1 MYEISQ
7 EYKDKLNQRGIV
19 KKGYLN
25 LLSSNSQNIATYTE
39 SDIKNFTI
47 LDDIYTPDEGI
58 IGSIIAKQIEG
69 YLFKAPN
76 DTLIDKEI
84 EAFIG
89 VEGETD
95 YIPMGRFIIQKPEDN
110 KITDKTYFIGLDYMV
125 KFNLPFEDTL
135 VYPCTLKDALEAICE
150 QCGVTLAT
158 TSFTNDNF
166 EVENNQFV
174 AGESCRDVLSAIC
187 QIAGCYAKMG
197 RDNKLYLLLTNDT
210 DEKFLPSDY
219 TSSSFEMNNVFGEV
233 NRVVIKMSGV
243 EGENVTL
250 EDKEMQK
257 YPSPSSINICPTDL
271 DMWEIGQYG
280 TSSSI
285 KEDDD
290 LKARVDILI
299 PISNYGG
306 CYFDTFN
313 DEILFNIK
321 TYKKDKTFSRNFGNI
336 PNKLLIT
343 DFTSDD
349 YYMGITLIDP
359 LATEENFGQT
369 ILNKIADG
377 TVKPLITTDKNNTKF
392 VEYEKIGVQEITI
405 TDNPFLY
412 TQEKRQ
418 SVITNLFNK
427 LKSFRYIDF
436 NMDVRTVKPYMD
448 AGDKIEIK
456 TPNEDVYVTYV
467 FSHEITFNGGL
478 KSNMNATAPTN
489 TETKYAFTP
498 TSEKKRIRTEY
509 IVDKSIGEIR
519 QEVELLGDEF
529 TTQMAQV
536 TVNLNE
542 ITQRIDKFTNFTKT
556 VSSKNEDTG
565 IIAPRVYLD
574 DALPTNILRLVIYA
588 ENTLSGIYPSQTL
601 FPSPTL
607 FPQKAGNLF
616 TIFVANDN
624 AESVYKEFNIQIIS
638 PLKEYNGTHDQLVI
652 EFNQDTGTCEV
663 KVYRYIQKIGN
674 IYTIYNEPK
683 IETIYTDFPLEL
695 YEGDNYIRIKSDG
708 DFVNWEF
715 EATYIYGNELNEK
728 YATKVE
734 TSSMIKLS
742 EDNILL
748 QVEEG
753 LGEKADSDK
762 VISLI
767 NLSPEQIAIQSNK
780 IALEGYTTI
789 NGGFSI
795 DEEGNAS
802 IANGAVKIDN
812 TGIQMADGT
821 SIVGGKGMMT
831 NMEFVG
837 HGNMNDGISGNYYQV
852 GFRTNSFTSRNFKAK
867 ITIDAYI
874 PEGFTITKAVVVL
887 SHFPLKVQF
896 QGQDKGYGYSRAVKI
911 YSSSNAKR
919 YRVWNIGSEFFDE
932 ETGYDSELQINNILN
947 GWTPENYSEH
957 MIENIVT
964 DNIKDSLTSGINRL
978 VIQSSE
984 DIPEFSYDDN
994 NQINCLLKTGM
1005 MSAILEVYGFMN
1017 YLNKGDNNE

>member
-25 LLSSNSQNIATYTE
+25 LINNSKITKYTE
-39 SDIKNFTI
+39 SDIKSFTI

-58 IGSIIAKQIEG
+58 VGSVIAKQIEG

-125 KFNLPFEDTL
+125 KFNLSYEDKL
-135 VYPCTLKDALEAICE
+135 VYPCTLKDVLEAICE
-150 QCGVTLAT
+150 QCEVTLGS

-166 EVENNQFV
+166 MVENNQFV

-187 QIAGCYAKMG
+187 QIAGCYAKIG
-197 RDNKLYLLLTNDT
+197 RDNKLYLLLTDDT
-210 DEKFLPSDY
+210 NEKFLPSDY
-219 TSSSFEMNNVFGEV
+219 TPSSFEMNNVFGEV

-243 EGENVTL
+243 EGENVML
-250 EDKEMQK
+250 EDTEMQK
-257 YPSPSSINICPTDL
+257 HPSSTSPNICPTDL
-271 DMWEIGQYG
+271 DMWELGMYG
-280 TSSSI
+280 ASPSI

-290 LKARVDILI
+290 SKARVEILI

-313 DEILFNIK
+313 DNILFNIQ
-321 TYKKDKTFSRNFGNI
+321 TYKKDKSFSRNFGNI
-336 PNKLLIT
+336 PNKLLVT

-349 YYMGITLIDP
+349 YYMGITLVDP
-359 LATEENFGQT
+359 LVVESGYGQT
-369 ILNKIADG
+369 ILDYIANG
-377 TVKPLITTDKNNTKF
+377 TVKPFITTEKNDKTF
-392 VEYEKIGVQEITI
+392 SEYEKIGVQEITI

-427 LKSFRYIDF
+427 LKRFRYIDF
-436 NMDVRTVKPYMD
+436 NMDVRTVKPYID

-529 TTQMAQV
+529 TTQIAQV

-542 ITQRIDKFTNFTKT
+542 ITQRIDKFTDFTKT
-556 VSSKNEDTG
+556 VSSKNKDTG

-624 AESVYKEFNIQIIS
+624 AESVYKEFNIQVIS

-683 IETIYTDFPLEL
+683 IETIYTDFPIEL

-728 YATKVE
+728 YATKIE

-748 QVEEG
+748 QVDQE
-753 LGEKADSDK
+753 LGGKADSDK
-762 VISLI
+762 LISLI
-767 NLSPEQIAIQSNK
+767 NLSPEEITIQSSK

-821 SIVGGKGMMT
+821 SVVGGKGMMT

-874 PEGFTITKAVVVL
+874 PEDFTITKAVVIL
-887 SHFPLKVQF
+887 SHFPLAVQY
-896 QGQDKGYGYSRAVKI
+896 QDQDKGYGYSRAVKV
-911 YSSSNAKR
+911 YSSNNSTR

-932 ETGYDSELQINNILN
+932 ETGYDSEIPINNMED
-947 GWTPENYSEH
+947 GFTPVNYYRRE
-957 MIENIVT
+957 IETIVT
-964 DNIKDSLTSGINRL
+964 DDISSNLKTGINRL
-978 VIQSSE
+978 IVQSSE
-984 DIPEFSYDDN
+984 SIPTFSYDDD
-994 NQINCLLKTGM
+994 NQINCALKTGM

-1017 YLNKGDNNE
+1017 YVNKEENNE

>member
-25 LLSSNSQNIATYTE
+25 LINNSKITKYTE
-39 SDIKNFTI
+39 SDIKSFTI

-58 IGSIIAKQIEG
+58 VGSVIAKQIEG

-76 DTLIDKEI
+76 TTLIDKEI
-84 EAFIG
+84 EAYIG
-89 VEGETD
+89 VSGEEE

-110 KITDKTYFIGLDYMV
+110 KITDKAYFIGLDYMV

-135 VYPCTLKDALEAICE
+135 VYPCTLKDVLEAICE
-150 QCGVTLAT
+150 QCEVTLGS

-166 EVENNQFV
+166 IVENNQFV

-187 QIAGCYAKMG
+187 QIAGCYAKIG
-197 RDNKLYLLLTNDT
+197 RDNKLYLLLTDDT
-210 DEKFLPSDY
+210 NEKFLPSDY

-243 EGENVTL
+243 EGENVML
-250 EDKEMQK
+250 EDTEMQK
-257 YPSPSSINICPTDL
+257 HPSSTSPNICPTDL
-271 DMWEIGQYG
+271 DMWELGMYG
-280 TSSSI
+280 ASPSI

-290 LKARVDILI
+290 SKARVEILI

-313 DEILFNIK
+313 DNILFNIQ
-321 TYKKDKTFSRNFGNI
+321 TYKKDKSFSRNFGNI
-336 PNKLLIT
+336 PNKLLVT

-349 YYMGITLIDP
+349 YYMGITLVDP
-359 LATEENFGQT
+359 LVVESGYGQT
-369 ILNKIADG
+369 ILDYIANG
-377 TVKPLITTDKNNTKF
+377 TVKPFITTEKNDKTF
-392 VEYEKIGVQEITI
+392 SEYEKIGVQEISI
-405 TDNPFLY
+405 VDNPFLY

-436 NMDVRTVKPYMD
+436 NMDVRTVKPYID

-529 TTQMAQV
+529 TTQIAQV

-542 ITQRIDKFTNFTKT
+542 ITQRIDKFTDFTKT
-556 VSSKNEDTG
+556 VSSKNKDTG

-574 DALPTNILRLVIYA
+574 DALPTNILKLVIYA
-588 ENTLSGIYPSQTL
+588 ENTLSGIYPSHDL

-728 YATKVE
+728 YATKIE

-748 QVEEG
+748 QVDQE
-753 LGEKADSDK
+753 LGGKADSDK
-762 VISLI
+762 LISLI
-767 NLSPEQIAIQSNK
+767 NLSPEEITIQSSK

-821 SIVGGKGMMT
+821 SVVGGKGMMT

-919 YRVWNIGSEFFDE
+919 YRVWNIGSEYFDE
-932 ETGYDSELQINNILN
+932 ETGYNSELSIKNILN

-1017 YLNKGDNNE
+1017 YLNKEANNE

>member
-25 LLSSNSQNIATYTE
+25 LINNSKITKYTE
-39 SDIKNFTI
+39 SDIKSFTI

-58 IGSIIAKQIEG
+58 VGSVIAKQIEG

-76 DTLIDKEI
+76 TTLIDKEI
-84 EAFIG
+84 EAYIG
-89 VEGETD
+89 VSGEEE

-110 KITDKTYFIGLDYMV
+110 KITDKAYFIGLDYMV
-125 KFNLPFEDTL
+125 KFNLSYEDKL
-135 VYPCTLKDALEAICE
+135 VYPCTLKDVLEAICE
-150 QCGVTLAT
+150 QCEVTLGS

-166 EVENNQFV
+166 IVENNQFV

-187 QIAGCYAKMG
+187 QIAGCYAKIG
-197 RDNKLYLLLTNDT
+197 RDNKLYLLLTNNT

-250 EDKEMQK
+250 EDIEMQK
-257 YPSPSSINICPTDL
+257 YPSPTSPNICPTDL
-271 DMWEIGQYG
+271 DMWELGTYG

-290 LKARVDILI
+290 SKARVEILI

-313 DEILFNIK
+313 EEILFNIK
-321 TYKKDKTFSRNFGNI
+321 TYKKDKSFSHNFGNI
-336 PNKLLIT
+336 PNKMLIT

-349 YYMGITLIDP
+349 YYMGISLINP
-359 LATEENFGQT
+359 SVASENYGQAILET
-369 ILNKIADG
+369 IENA
-377 TVKPLITTDKNNTKF
+377 TVKPFITTEKNDKEF
-392 VEYEKIGVQEITI
+392 SEYEKIGVQEISI
-405 TDNPFLY
+405 VDNPFLY

-427 LKSFRYIDF
+427 LKGFRYIDF

-489 TETKYAFTP
+489 IETKYAFTP

-519 QEVELLGDEF
+519 QEVELLDDEF
-529 TTQMAQV
+529 TEQMAQV

-542 ITQRIDKFTNFTKT
+542 ITSRIDKFTNFTKT
-556 VSSKNEDTG
+556 VSTKNEETG

-574 DALPTNILRLVIYA
+574 DALPTNILKLVIYA

-683 IETIYTDFPLEL
+683 IETIYTDFPIEL

-748 QVEEG
+748 QVDQE
-753 LGEKADSDK
+753 LGGKADSDK

-795 DEEGNAS
+795 DEKGNAS
-802 IANGAVKIDN
+802 IANGAVRIDN
-812 TGIQMADGT
+812 NGIQMADGT
-821 SIVGGKGMMT
+821 SIVGGKGIMT

-852 GFRTNSFTSRNFKAK
+852 GFRTNSITSSNFKAK

-874 PEGFTITKAVVVL
+874 PENFTITKAIVVL
-887 SHFPLKVQF
+887 SHFPLKVQY

-911 YSSSNAKR
+911 YSSSNSAR

-932 ETGYDSELQINNILN
+932 ETGYDSEIDIKNMKN
-947 GWTPENYSEH
+947 GWTPKDYDRH
-957 MIENIVT
+957 KIENIVT
-964 DNIKDSLTSGINRL
+964 DDIKNSLNNGINRL
-978 VIQSSE
+978 IIQSSE
-984 DIPEFSYDDN
+984 DIPTFSYDDN
-994 NQINCLLKTGM
+994 NQINCLLRTGM
-1005 MSAILEVYGFMN
+1005 MSATLEVYGFM
-1017 YLNKGDNNE
+1017 KPIFEEE

>member
-25 LLSSNSQNIATYTE
+25 LINNSKITKYTE
-39 SDIKNFTI
+39 SDIKSFTI

-58 IGSIIAKQIEG
+58 VGSVIAKQIEG

-76 DTLIDKEI
+76 TTLIDKEI
-84 EAFIG
+84 EAYIG
-89 VEGETD
+89 VSGEEE

-110 KITDKTYFIGLDYMV
+110 KITDKAYFIGLDYMV
-125 KFNLPFEDTL
+125 KFNLSYEDKL
-135 VYPCTLKDALEAICE
+135 VYPCTLKDVLEAICE
-150 QCGVTLAT
+150 QCEVTLGS

-166 EVENNQFV
+166 MVENNQFV

-197 RDNKLYLLLTNDT
+197 RDNKLYLLLTDDT
-210 DEKFLPSDY
+210 NEKFLPSDY

-250 EDKEMQK
+250 EDTEMQE
-257 YPSPSSINICPTDL
+257 YPSSTSKNICPTDL
-271 DMWEIGQYG
+271 DMWELGTYG

-290 LKARVDILI
+290 SKARVEILI

-313 DEILFNIK
+313 EEILFNIK
-321 TYKKDKTFSRNFGNI
+321 TYKKDKSFSHNFGNI
-336 PNKLLIT
+336 PNKMLIT

-349 YYMGITLIDP
+349 YYMGISLINP
-359 LATEENFGQT
+359 SVASENYGQA
-369 ILNKIADG
+369 ILEAIENS
-377 TVKPLITTDKNNTKF
+377 TVKPFITTEKNDKEF
-392 VEYEKIGVQEITI
+392 SEYEKIGVQEISI
-405 TDNPFLY
+405 VDNPFLY

-427 LKSFRYIDF
+427 LKGFRYIDF
-436 NMDVRTVKPYMD
+436 NMDVRTVKPYID

-529 TTQMAQV
+529 TTQIAQV

-542 ITQRIDKFTNFTKT
+542 ITQRIDKFTDFTKT
-556 VSSKNEDTG
+556 VSSKNKDTG

-683 IETIYTDFPLEL
+683 IETIYTDFPIEL

-728 YATKVE
+728 YATKIE

-742 EDNILL
+742 EENILL
-748 QVEEG
+748 QVDQE
-753 LGEKADSDK
+753 LGGKADSDK
-762 VISLI
+762 LISLI
-767 NLSPEQIAIQSNK
+767 NLSPGEATIQANK

-896 QGQDKGYGYSRAVKI
+896 QGQEKGYGYSRAVKI

-919 YRVWNIGSEFFDE
+919 YRVWNIGSEYFDE
-932 ETGYDSELQINNILN
+932 ETGYNSELSIKNILN

-984 DIPEFSYDDN
+984 DIPTFSYDDN
-994 NQINCLLKTGM
+994 NQINCALKTGM
-1005 MSAILEVYGFMN
+1005 MSATLEVYGFMN
-1017 YLNKGDNNE
+1017 YLNKEDNNE

>member
-1 MYEISQ
+1 MYEVSQ
-7 EYKDKLNQRGIV
+7 EYKNKLNQRGVV
-19 KKGYLN
+19 KRGYLN
-25 LLSSNSQNIATYTE
+25 LISNSKIKKYTE
-39 SDIKNFTI
+39 SDIKSFTI
-47 LDDIYTPDEGI
+47 LDDIYTPDKGI
-58 IGSIIAKQIEG
+58 IGSVIAKQIEG
-69 YLFKAPN
+69 YLFKEPN
-76 DTLIDKEI
+76 ETLIDKEI
-84 EAFIG
+84 EAYIG
-89 VEGETD
+89 VDGETD
-95 YIPMGRFIIQKPEDN
+95 YIPMGKFIIQKPEDN

-125 KFNLPFEDTL
+125 KFNLPYKDTL
-135 VYPCTLKDALEAICE
+135 VYPCKLKDVLEAICE
-150 QCGVTLAT
+150 QCEVTLAT
-158 TSFTNDNF
+158 TSFVNEDF

-174 AGESCRDVLSAIC
+174 AGESCRDVLSGIC
-187 QIAGCYAKMG
+187 QIAGCYAKIG
-197 RDNKLYLLLTNDT
+197 RDSKLYLLFNNDT
-210 DEKFLPSDY
+210 EEEIKSTDY
-219 TSSSFEMNNVFGEV
+219 VSSTFEINNTFGGV

-250 EDKEMQK
+250 EDKEMQE
-257 YPSPSSINICPTDL
+257 YPSSTSKNICPTDL
-271 DMWEIGQYG
+271 DMWELGHYSLANG
-280 TSSSI
+280 N
-285 KEDDD
+285 KENNQAR
-290 LKARVDILI
+290 ARVDILI
-299 PISNYGG
+299 PINNYESY
-306 CYFDTFN
+306 YFDTFT
-313 DEILFNIK
+313 DDIK
-321 TYKKDKTFSRNFGNI
+321 FVLRTYKEDKSYNRSIGAVNNKAIISNFTKDDCY
-336 PNKLLIT
+336 L
-343 DFTSDD
+343 
-349 YYMGITLIDP
+349 GITLSNPSD
-359 LATEENFGQT
+359 ESGNYGQT
-369 ILNKIADG
+369 ILDLISNGII
-377 TVKPLITTDKNNTKF
+377 KPFITISSNEKVF
-392 VEYEKIGVQEITI
+392 SQYEKIGVQEIAI
-405 TDNPFLY
+405 VDNPFLY
-412 TQEKRQ
+412 TQAKRK

-427 LKSFRYIDF
+427 LKDFKYIDF
-436 NMDVRTVKPYMD
+436 SMDIRTTKPYID
-448 AGDKIEIK
+448 VGDKITII
-456 TPNEDVYVTYV
+456 TPDNKRYVTYV
-467 FSHEITFNGGL
+467 FTHEITFNGGL
-478 KSNMNATAPTN
+478 TSNMSATASTQ

-498 TSEKKRIRTEY
+498 TSEKQRLRTEY

-519 QEVELLGDEF
+519 QEVELLDDEF
-529 TTQMAQV
+529 TEQMAQV

-542 ITQRIDKFTNFTKT
+542 ITSRIDKFTNFTKT
-556 VSSKNEDTG
+556 VSTKNEETG

-574 DALPTNILRLVIYA
+574 DALPTNILKLVIYA

-601 FPSPTL
+601 FPSTTL

-683 IETIYTDFPLEL
+683 IETIYTDFPIEL

-748 QVEEG
+748 QVKEG

-795 DEEGNAS
+795 DEKGNAS
-802 IANGAVKIDN
+802 IANGAVRIDN
-812 TGIQMADGT
+812 NGIQMADGT

-911 YSSSNAKR
+911 YSSSNSAR
-919 YRVWNIGSEFFDE
+919 YRVLNIGSEFFDE
-932 ETGYDSELQINNILN
+932 ETGYDSEIGIKNIKN
-947 GWTPENYSEH
+947 GWTPKDYDRH
-957 MIENIVT
+957 KIENIVT
-964 DNIKDSLTSGINRL
+964 DDIKNSLNNGINRL
-978 VIQSSE
+978 IIQSSE
-984 DIPEFSYDDN
+984 DIPNFSYDDN
-994 NQINCLLKTGM
+994 NQINCLLRTGM
-1005 MSAILEVYGFMN
+1005 MSATLEVYGFM
-1017 YLNKGDNNE
+1017 KPIFEEE

>member
-135 VYPCTLKDALEAICE
+135 VYPCTLKDVLKAICE

-219 TSSSFEMNNVFGEV
+219 TSSSFKMNNVFGEV

-313 DEILFNIK
+313 DNILFNIK

-427 LKSFRYIDF
+427 LKGFRYIDF
-436 NMDVRTVKPYMD
+436 NMDIRTVKPYID

-529 TTQMAQV
+529 TTQIAQV

-542 ITQRIDKFTNFTKT
+542 ITQRIDKFTDFTKT
-556 VSSKNEDTG
+556 VSSKNKDTG

-574 DALPTNILRLVIYA
+574 DALPTNILKLVIYA

-683 IETIYTDFPLEL
+683 IETIYTDFPIEL

-728 YATKVE
+728 YATKIE

-748 QVEEG
+748 QVDQE
-753 LGEKADSDK
+753 LGGKADSDK
-762 VISLI
+762 LISLI
-767 NLSPEQIAIQSNK
+767 NLSPGEATIQANK

-795 DEEGNAS
+795 DEKGNAS

-837 HGNMNDGISGNYYQV
+837 HGNVNDGISGNYYQV

-911 YSSSNAKR
+911 YSSSNSAR

-932 ETGYDSELQINNILN
+932 ETGYDSEIYIKNIKN
-947 GWTPENYSEH
+947 GWTPKDYDRH
-957 MIENIVT
+957 KIENIVT
-964 DNIKDSLTSGINRL
+964 DDIKNSLNNGINRL
-978 VIQSSE
+978 IIQSSE
-984 DIPEFSYDDN
+984 DIPTFSYDDN
-994 NQINCLLKTGM
+994 NQINCLLRTGM
-1005 MSAILEVYGFMN
+1005 MSATLEVYGFM
-1017 YLNKGDNNE
+1017 KPIFEEE

>member
-25 LLSSNSQNIATYTE
+25 LINNSKITKYTE
-39 SDIKNFTI
+39 SDIKSFTI

-58 IGSIIAKQIEG
+58 VGSVIAKQIEG

-76 DTLIDKEI
+76 TTLIDKEI
-84 EAFIG
+84 EAYIG
-89 VEGETD
+89 VSGEEE

-110 KITDKTYFIGLDYMV
+110 KITDKAYFIGLDYMV

-135 VYPCTLKDALEAICE
+135 VYPCTLKDVLETICE
-150 QCGVTLAT
+150 QCEVTLGS

-166 EVENNQFV
+166 IVENNQFV

-197 RDNKLYLLLTNDT
+197 RDNKLYLLLTDDT
-210 DEKFLPSDY
+210 NEKFLPSDY
-219 TSSSFEMNNVFGEV
+219 TPSSFEMNNVFGEV

-243 EGENVTL
+243 EGENVML
-250 EDKEMQK
+250 EDTEMQK
-257 YPSPSSINICPTDL
+257 YPSSTSPNICPTDL
-271 DMWEIGQYG
+271 DMWELGMYG
-280 TSSSI
+280 ASPSI

-290 LKARVDILI
+290 SKARVEILI

-313 DEILFNIK
+313 DNILFNIQ
-321 TYKKDKTFSRNFGNI
+321 TYKKDKSFSRNFGNI
-336 PNKLLIT
+336 PNKLLVT

-349 YYMGITLIDP
+349 YYMGITLVDP
-359 LATEENFGQT
+359 LVVESGYGQT
-369 ILNKIADG
+369 ILDYIANG
-377 TVKPLITTDKNNTKF
+377 TVKPFITTEKNDKTF
-392 VEYEKIGVQEITI
+392 SEYEKIGVQEISI
-405 TDNPFLY
+405 VDNPFLY

-436 NMDVRTVKPYMD
+436 NMDVRTVKPYID

-529 TTQMAQV
+529 TTQIAQV

-542 ITQRIDKFTNFTKT
+542 ITQRIDKFTDFTKT
-556 VSSKNEDTG
+556 VSSKNKDTG

-574 DALPTNILRLVIYA
+574 DALPTNILKLVIYA

-683 IETIYTDFPLEL
+683 IETIYTDFPIEL

-728 YATKVE
+728 YATKIE

-748 QVEEG
+748 QVDQE
-753 LGEKADSDK
+753 LGGKADSDK
-762 VISLI
+762 LISLI

-821 SIVGGKGMMT
+821 SVVGGKGMMT
-831 NMEFVG
+831 NMEFMG
-837 HGNMNDGISGNYYQV
+837 HGNMNDAISGNYYQV
-852 GFRTNSFTSRNFKAK
+852 GFRVNGMRSTNFRAK

-874 PEGFTITKAVVVL
+874 PEDFTITKAIVVL

-911 YSSSNAKR
+911 YSSSNSTR

-932 ETGYDSELQINNILN
+932 ETGYDSEIPINNMED
-947 GWTPENYSEH
+947 GFTPVNYYRRE
-957 MIENIVT
+957 IETIVT
-964 DNIKDSLTSGINRL
+964 DDISSNLKTGINRL
-978 VIQSSE
+978 IVQSSE
-984 DIPEFSYDDN
+984 SIPTFSYDDD
-994 NQINCLLKTGM
+994 NQINCALKTGM

-1017 YLNKGDNNE
+1017 YVNKEENNE

>member
-25 LLSSNSQNIATYTE
+25 LINNSKITKYTE
-39 SDIKNFTI
+39 SDIKSFTI

-58 IGSIIAKQIEG
+58 VGSVIAKQIEG

-76 DTLIDKEI
+76 TTLIDKEI
-84 EAFIG
+84 EAYIG
-89 VEGETD
+89 VSGEEE

-110 KITDKTYFIGLDYMV
+110 KITDKAYFIGLDYMV
-125 KFNLPFEDTL
+125 KFNLSYEDKL
-135 VYPCTLKDALEAICE
+135 VYPCTLKDVLEAICE
-150 QCGVTLAT
+150 QCEVTLGS

-166 EVENNQFV
+166 IVENNQFV

-187 QIAGCYAKMG
+187 QIAGCYAKIG
-197 RDNKLYLLLTNDT
+197 RDNKLYLLLTNNT

-219 TSSSFEMNNVFGEV
+219 TTSSFEINNVFGEV

-243 EGENVTL
+243 EGENVML
-250 EDKEMQK
+250 EDTEMQK

-392 VEYEKIGVQEITI
+392 VEYEKIGVQEISI
-405 TDNPFLY
+405 VDNPFLY
-412 TQEKRQ
+412 TQAKRQ
-418 SVITNLFNK
+418 AVITNLFNK
-427 LKSFRYIDF
+427 LKGFKYIDF

-448 AGDKIEIK
+448 SGDKIKIV
-456 TPNEDVYVTYV
+456 TPSGDVYVTYI
-467 FSHEITFNGGL
+467 FSYEITFNGGL
-478 KSNMNATAPTN
+478 KSNMSATAPTQ

-498 TSEKKRIRTEY
+498 TSEKQRLRTEY

-519 QEVELLGDEF
+519 QEVELLDDEF
-529 TTQMAQV
+529 TEQMAQV

-542 ITQRIDKFTNFTKT
+542 ITSRIDKFTNFTKT
-556 VSSKNEDTG
+556 VSTKNEETG

-574 DALPTNILRLVIYA
+574 DALPTNILKLVVYA
-588 ENTLSGIYPSQTL
+588 ENTESGIYPSQDLLPSATL
-601 FPSPTL
+601 Y
-607 FPQKAGNLF
+607 PQKAGNLF
-616 TIFVANDN
+616 TIFIANDN
-624 AESVYKEFNIQIIS
+624 AESVYKEFNIQVIS
-638 PLKEYNGTHDQLVI
+638 PLKAYNGTHDQLVF
-652 EFNQDTGTCEV
+652 EFDEETGNCSV

-674 IYTIYNEPK
+674 VYTVYNEPK
-683 IETIYTDFPLEL
+683 IETIYENFPIVL
-695 YEGDNYIRIKSDG
+695 YKGDNYIRVKSDNA
-708 DFVNWEF
+708 FVNWQID
-715 EATYIYGNELNEK
+715 ATYIFGNELNE
-728 YATKVE
+728 YYTTKVE

-748 QVEEG
+748 QVDQE
-753 LGEKADSDK
+753 LGGKADSDK
-762 VISLI
+762 LISLI
-767 NLSPEQIAIQSNK
+767 NLSPGEATIQANK

-789 NGGFSI
+789 NGGFSV

-821 SIVGGKGMMT
+821 SIVGGQGLMT
-831 NMEFVG
+831 NLEFVG
-837 HGNMNDGISGNYYQV
+837 RGNMNDVMSGSYSQV
-852 GFRTNSFTSRNFKAK
+852 GFRMNSMNSTNFRAK
-867 ITIDAYI
+867 VTIDAYI
-874 PEGFTITKAVVVL
+874 SKDFTVTKAFIVL
-887 SHFPLKVQF
+887 SHFPLEVNSLDQK
-896 QGQDKGYGYSRAVKI
+896 KGTGYSRKVKV
-911 YSSSNAKR
+911 YKETSSNMYK
-919 YRVWNIGSEFFDE
+919 VWNIKSFYFDVDSSTYNEISDSGLGSD
-932 ETGYDSELQINNILN
+932 
-947 GWTPENYSEH
+947 GWTPNLSE
-957 MIENIVT
+957 ESRGLETVVT
-964 DNIKDSLTSGINRL
+964 DDIKEYINNGTNRFI
-978 VIQSSE
+978 IQSSE
-984 DIPEFSYDDN
+984 DIPNFSYDDEN
-994 NQINCLLKTGM
+994 EINCALKTGM
-1005 MSAILEVYGFMN
+1005 ISATLYVYGFMKPN
-1017 YLNKGDNNE
+1017 

>member
-25 LLSSNSQNIATYTE
+25 LINNSKITKYTE
-39 SDIKNFTI
+39 SDIKSFTI

-58 IGSIIAKQIEG
+58 VGSVIAKQIEG

-76 DTLIDKEI
+76 TTLIDKEI
-84 EAFIG
+84 EAYIG
-89 VEGETD
+89 VSGEEE

-110 KITDKTYFIGLDYMV
+110 KITDKAYFIGLDYMV

-135 VYPCTLKDALEAICE
+135 VYPCTLKDVLEAICE
-150 QCGVTLAT
+150 QCEVTLGS

-166 EVENNQFV
+166 IVENNQFV

-187 QIAGCYAKMG
+187 QIAGCYAKIG
-197 RDNKLYLLLTNDT
+197 RDNKLYLLLTDDT
-210 DEKFLPSDY
+210 NEKFLPSDY

-243 EGENVTL
+243 EGENVML
-250 EDKEMQK
+250 EDTEMQK
-257 YPSPSSINICPTDL
+257 YPSSTSPNICPTDL
-271 DMWEIGQYG
+271 DMWELGMYG
-280 TSSSI
+280 AGPSI

-290 LKARVDILI
+290 SKARVEILI

-313 DEILFNIK
+313 DNILFNIQ
-321 TYKKDKTFSRNFGNI
+321 TYKKDKSFSRNFGNI
-336 PNKLLIT
+336 PNKLLVT

-349 YYMGITLIDP
+349 YYMGITLVDP
-359 LATEENFGQT
+359 SVASENYGQA
-369 ILNKIADG
+369 ILEAIENS
-377 TVKPLITTDKNNTKF
+377 TVKPFITTEKNDKTF
-392 VEYEKIGVQEITI
+392 SEYEKIGVQEITI

-427 LKSFRYIDF
+427 LKGFRYIDF
-436 NMDVRTVKPYMD
+436 NMDVRTVKPYID

-529 TTQMAQV
+529 TTQMTQV

-542 ITQRIDKFTNFTKT
+542 ITQRIDKFTDFTKT
-556 VSSKNEDTG
+556 VSSKNKDTG

-574 DALPTNILRLVIYA
+574 DALPTNILKLVIYA

-683 IETIYTDFPLEL
+683 IETIYTDFPIEL

-728 YATKVE
+728 YATKIE

-748 QVEEG
+748 QVDQE
-753 LGEKADSDK
+753 LGGKADSDK
-762 VISLI
+762 LISLI
-767 NLSPEQIAIQSNK
+767 NLSPEEITIQSSK

-802 IANGAVKIDN
+802 IANGAVIINKD
-812 TGIQMADGT
+812 GIRMADGT
-821 SIVGGKGMMT
+821 SILGGKGLLT
-831 NMEFVG
+831 NLEFVG

-874 PEGFTITKAVVVL
+874 PEDFTITKAVVVL
-887 SHFPLKVQF
+887 SHFPLKVQY

-919 YRVWNIGSEFFDE
+919 YRVWNIGSEYFDE
-932 ETGYDSELQINNILN
+932 ETGYNSELSIKNILN
-947 GWTPENYSEH
+947 GWTPKNYSEN
-957 MIENIVT
+957 MIENMVT
-964 DNIKDSLTSGINRL
+964 DDIKDSLTNGVNRL

-984 DIPEFSYDDN
+984 DIPTFSYDDS
-994 NQINCLLKTGM
+994 NQINCALKTGM
-1005 MSAILEVYGFMN
+1005 MSATLEVYGFMN

>member
-25 LLSSNSQNIATYTE
+25 LINNSKITKYTE
-39 SDIKNFTI
+39 SDIKSFTI

-58 IGSIIAKQIEG
+58 VGSVIAKQIEG

-76 DTLIDKEI
+76 TTLIDKEI
-84 EAFIG
+84 EAYIG
-89 VEGETD
+89 VSGEEE

-110 KITDKTYFIGLDYMV
+110 KITDKAYFIGLDYMV
-125 KFNLPFEDTL
+125 KFNLSYEDKL
-135 VYPCTLKDALEAICE
+135 VYPCTLKDVLEAICE
-150 QCGVTLAT
+150 QCEVTLGS

-166 EVENNQFV
+166 IVENNQFV

-187 QIAGCYAKMG
+187 QIAGCYAKIG
-197 RDNKLYLLLTNDT
+197 RDNKLYLLLTNNT

-219 TSSSFEMNNVFGEV
+219 TSSSFEMNNVFGGV

-250 EDKEMQK
+250 EDKEMQE
-257 YPSPSSINICPTDL
+257 YPSSTSKNICPTDL
-271 DMWEIGQYG
+271 DMWELGHYSLANG
-280 TSSSI
+280 N
-285 KEDDD
+285 KENNQAR
-290 LKARVDILI
+290 ARVNILI
-299 PISNYGG
+299 PINNYESY
-306 CYFDTFN
+306 YFDTFT
-313 DEILFNIK
+313 DDIK
-321 TYKKDKTFSRNFGNI
+321 FVLRTYKEDKSYNRSIGAVNNKAIISNFTKDDCY
-336 PNKLLIT
+336 L
-343 DFTSDD
+343 
-349 YYMGITLIDP
+349 GITLSNPSD
-359 LATEENFGQT
+359 ESGNYGQT
-369 ILNKIADG
+369 ILDLISNGII
-377 TVKPLITTDKNNTKF
+377 KPFITISSNEKVF
-392 VEYEKIGVQEITI
+392 SQYAKIGVQEIAI
-405 TDNPFLY
+405 VDNPFLY
-412 TQEKRQ
+412 TQGKRQ

-427 LKSFRYIDF
+427 LKGFRYIDF
-436 NMDVRTVKPYMD
+436 NMDVRTVKPYID

-456 TPNEDVYVTYV
+456 TPNEDVYITYV

-489 TETKYAFTP
+489 IETKYAFTP

-519 QEVELLGDEF
+519 QEVELLDDEF
-529 TTQMAQV
+529 TEQMAQV

-542 ITQRIDKFTNFTKT
+542 ITSRIDKFTNFTKT
-556 VSSKNEDTG
+556 VSTKNEETG

-574 DALPTNILRLVIYA
+574 DALPTNILKLVIYA

-601 FPSPTL
+601 FPSTTL

-683 IETIYTDFPLEL
+683 IETIYTDFPIEL

-748 QVEEG
+748 QVDQE
-753 LGEKADSDK
+753 LGGKADSDK
-762 VISLI
+762 IISLI
-767 NLSPEQIAIQSNK
+767 NLSPEEITIQSSK
-780 IALEGYTTI
+780 ISLEGYTTI
-789 NGGFSI
+789 NGGFSV

-802 IANGAVKIDN
+802 IANGAVRIDN
-812 TGIQMADGT
+812 NGIQMADGT

-852 GFRTNSFTSRNFKAK
+852 GFRTNSITSSNFKAK

-874 PEGFTITKAVVVL
+874 PENFTITKAIVVL
-887 SHFPLKVQF
+887 SHFPLKVQY

-911 YSSSNAKR
+911 YSSSNSAR

-932 ETGYDSELQINNILN
+932 ETGYDSEIDIKNMKN
-947 GWTPENYSEH
+947 GWTPKDYDRH
-957 MIENIVT
+957 KIENIVT
-964 DNIKDSLTSGINRL
+964 DDIKNSLNNGINRL
-978 VIQSSE
+978 IIQSSE
-984 DIPEFSYDDN
+984 DIPTFSYDDN
-994 NQINCLLKTGM
+994 NQINCLLRTGM
-1005 MSAILEVYGFMN
+1005 MSATLEVYGFM
-1017 YLNKGDNNE
+1017 KPIFEEE